1 MTTKTKIVSL
11 EIPEDL
17 RKLLKAEAYRRDL
30 SLSACIREL
39 LRERLLELT
48 EINSEKTVTDIEITE

>member
-17 RKLLKAEAYRRDL
+17 RKLLKAETYRRDL